1 MSSGVPDWPPAPPN
15 VSTILEIS
23 SPRDLQ
29 WFIRRYRLAI
39 ASTTMLATLLGM
51 LWVYFFPPRYVSS
64 ATVRFLPPQ
73 VAGRFVNPNFS
84 MEVGQRL
91 FALSQL
97 LGSRLT
103 ATKLI
108 EACGLY
114 PERRRFETIE
124 DLTVRFGRDLK
135 IVPSGG
141 SSQEEKS
148 QVPTLQI
155 AFAYKDPEVARKVV
169 QKLVEQVYDENRKYR
184 GDQSLGATEFLQ
196 SQLTAAEERV
206 LETEQQ
212 LGAIQDTIGLTVS
225 QTQMGQSTAR
235 AYVIDTRLRD
245 LRRDH
250 RLLEERRAALKAEW
264 EQLELIHRRIESRPA
279 EFYIPEF
286 EGMPNYW
293 HMRDLLVAA
302 RGHYDRLRERYQDH
316 MPEVVTA
323 KNHVAELEANIER
336 FHRERGARLRYRDLE
351 ANAAKI
357 AQAKLGL
364 QALERESA
372 EYSREEGELR
382 AEAQRL
388 REQQSHRGG
397 LEVDLLIA
405 KREYEAAKDRHNEL
419 LKKFE
424 QSQAASEM
432 ERRGQGEV
440 VELLEPASKPTSP
453 EWPNAYARVGLA
465 SGLGLV
471 ISSFWCF
478 LMAMRR
484 PVILSDAHIERW
496 ASLPV
501 LASFSSPGRKAITS
515 AALLVV
521 MLLSG
526 CGALRQSPAALVAQA
541 EAAER
546 ENRLPAAVLLFRK
559 ALQGNLRQTEAH
571 LGLSRIALR
580 MGDLEAA
587 REALARAVELAP
599 GQLHHTR
606 QLADLTYQLYFRDPG
621 RPMTLLRE
629 VEALGERLRKQWPA
643 APDGYRIL
651 AQVLMERHRTDEAVE
666 LLQAAARTLANNE
679 ALLAQLSAALL
690 RLGRSEES
698 EALLE
703 ELIAERPQYAEA
715 YDLLYLQR
723 MRAGQ
728 AEAARAVLA
737 AKWAKMRTL
746 DAALQLAAHEDA
758 HAGAAGALKVF
769 AAAGDVVERTPLGY
783 ARVGDF
789 WLQRGDFSAAQ
800 KAYQAGLGQQEKG
813 RADYVGRM
821 AEWHLARNELGAAQR
836 LIDEELA
843 RYRGHPLLEA
853 YAAAL
858 RLGEA
863 PAARRVEL
871 RQRLEAILQQMPDSP
886 FVRYHL
892 GRAYL
897 LENNPQVALESFEQ
911 SVKLDPNYAPGWLA
925 LAELELARGNAAG
938 AESRAGALLARYPS
952 HAKALLLNA
961 QAQMARGRFAE
972 ASSVLRQLLRHNPDN
987 LDAQYLLG
995 LNHARQEKFADAA
1008 AALRRGQAAEPQ
1020 NPRWLLALAA
1030 LEARQGKPE
1039 KALEMLEVNKGKDPQ
1054 LLARYA
1060 YLQLELRDGAGA
1072 RKSFEQLAQ
1081 TAGENVE
1088 VKLGLAAAQAL
1099 AGDVEGALERYR
1111 RLRETNPNE
1120 VRAHLQA
1127 AALLDE
1133 GGKAEEALALYESA
1147 LQLDPNQP
1155 VVLNNLAWLLL
1166 KAKRNPQRALELA
1179 QRAKRITRQS
1189 AEVDGTLA
1197 AAFAATGLHRNALA
1211 IYEEMLSYVPPAER
1225 PRIQQLLAAT
1235 RQRVTPEKRS

>member
-1 MSSGVPDWPPAPPN
+1 MTSGVPDWPPAAPN
-15 VSTILEIS
+15 VSTILEIA
-23 SPRDLQ
+23 SPRDLR
-29 WFIRRYRLAI
+29 WFLRSYRLPIVA
-39 ASTTMLATLLGM
+39 TTLVATLLGA
-51 LWVYFFPPRYVSS
+51 LWIYFFPPRYVSA

-114 PERRRFETIE
+114 PERRRFETVE
-124 DLTVRFGRDLK
+124 DLTARFGRDLQ
-135 IVPSGG
+135 IVPIGSG
-141 SSQEEKS
+141 SQSEKTE
-148 QVPTLQI
+148 VPTLKI
-155 AFAYKDPEVARKVV
+155 TFAYQDAEVARKVV
-169 QKLVEQVYDENRKYR
+169 QKLVEQVYEENRKYR

-212 LGAIQDTIGLTVS
+212 LGAIQDSIGLTVS
-225 QTQMGQSTAR
+225 QTQLGQSTAR
-235 AYVIDTRLRD
+235 NYVIDTRLRD

-264 EQLELIHRRIESRPA
+264 EQLEVVHRRIEARPA

-302 RGHYDRLRERYQDH
+302 RGQYDRLRERYQDH

-323 KNHVAELEANIER
+323 KNHVAEMEANIER
-336 FHRERGARLRYRDLE
+336 FHRERGSRLRYRDLE

-364 QALERESA
+364 QALEKESA
-372 EYSREEGELR
+372 EHTREEGELR

-388 REQQSHRGG
+388 REQAANPGG

-440 VELLEPASKPTSP
+440 VELLDPASKATSP
-453 EWPNAYARVGLA
+453 EAPNAYVRLALA

-471 ISSFWCF
+471 SSTLCCF
-478 LMAMRR
+478 LWAMRR

-501 LASFSSPGRKAITS
+501 LASFSSTGRKALTS
-515 AALLVV
+515 ASLLVV

-526 CGALRQSPAALVAQA
+526 CGAWRQSPAALVAQA
-541 EAAER
+541 ETAER

-559 ALQGNLRQTEAH
+559 ALQGNPRQAEAH

-580 MGDLEAA
+580 MGELETA
-587 REALARAVELAP
+587 REALARAVEVSP
-599 GQLHHTR
+599 GQLNLTR

-666 LLQAAARTLANNE
+666 LLSAAAKTLTNNE
-679 ALLAQLSAALL
+679 VLRAQWSAALL

-698 EALLE
+698 EELLE

-728 AEAARAVLA
+728 AEGARAVLA
-737 AKWAKMRTL
+737 AKWAKTQSV
-746 DAALQLAAHEDA
+746 DAALQLAAHDDA
-758 HAGAAGALKVF
+758 HEGAARAAEVLRGAM
-769 AAAGDVVERTPLGY
+769 AVVEGSPLGH
-783 ARVGDF
+783 ARIGDF
-789 WLQRGDFSAAQ
+789 WLQRGDLAAARA
-800 KAYQAGLGQQEKG
+800 AYEAGLAQAGRW
-813 RADYVGRM
+813 RADYAGRL
-821 AEWHLARNELGAAQR
+821 AEWHLAKNETAAAQKW
-836 LIDEELA
+836 IDEEL
-843 RYRGHPLLEA
+843 RRQPGQPLLEA

-858 RLGEA
+858 RLGEV
-863 PAARRVEL
+863 PAARRSEL
-871 RQRLEAILQQMPDSP
+871 RQRLESILQQLPDSP

-897 LENNPQVALESFEQ
+897 LENQPQVALESFEQ
-911 SVKLDPNYAPGWLA
+911 AVKLDPNYAPGWLA
-925 LAELELARGNAAG
+925 LAELELVRGNAAG
-938 AESRAGALLARYPS
+938 AEARAGALLARYPS
-952 HAKALLLNA
+952 HARALLVNA
-961 QAQMARGRFAE
+961 RAQTARGRFAE
-972 ASSVLRQLLRHNPDN
+972 ATSALRQLLRHNPEN

-995 LNHARQEKFADAA
+995 INQARQERYAEAVASFQHGRKT
-1008 AALRRGQAAEPQ
+1008 EPQ

-1030 LEARQGKPE
+1030 IESRQGRPQR
-1039 KALEMLEVNKGKDPQ
+1039 ALELLEGSKAADPQ
-1054 LLARYA
+1054 LMARYA
-1060 YLQLELRDGAGA
+1060 YLQLELRDGVGA
-1072 RKSFEQLAQ
+1072 KKSFAQLAEK
-1081 TAGENVE
+1081 TPESAE
-1088 VKLGLAAAQAL
+1088 VALGLAAAEAL
-1099 AGDVEGALERYR
+1099 AGDVAGALARYE
-1111 RLRETNPNE
+1111 RLREKYPTE

-1133 GGKAEEALALYESA
+1133 KGNTAEALALYESA
-1147 LQLDPNQP
+1147 LKLDPNQP
-1155 VVLNNLAWLLL
+1155 LVLNNLAWLLL
-1166 KAKRNPQRALELA
+1166 KAKTNPQRALELA
-1179 QRAKRITRQS
+1179 QRAKQFTRQS

-1197 AAFAATGLHRNALA
+1197 QAYAATGLHRNALA
-1211 IYEEMLSYVPPAER
+1211 IYEEMLSYVPAPER
-1225 PRIQQLLAAT
+1225 PRIEQLLAAT
-1235 RQRVTPEKRS
+1235 RQRMTPEKRS

>member
-1 MSSGVPDWPPAPPN
+1 
-15 VSTILEIS
+15 
-23 SPRDLQ
+23 
-29 WFIRRYRLAI
+29 
-39 ASTTMLATLLGM
+39 
-51 LWVYFFPPRYVSS
+51 
-64 ATVRFLPPQ
+64 
-73 VAGRFVNPNFS
+73 
-84 MEVGQRL
+84 
-91 FALSQL
+91 
-97 LGSRLT
+97 
-103 ATKLI
+103 
-108 EACGLY
+108 
-114 PERRRFETIE
+114 
-124 DLTVRFGRDLK
+124 
-135 IVPSGG
+135 
-141 SSQEEKS
+141 
-148 QVPTLQI
+148 
-155 AFAYKDPEVARKVV
+155 
-169 QKLVEQVYDENRKYR
+169 
-184 GDQSLGATEFLQ
+184 
-196 SQLTAAEERV
+196 
-206 LETEQQ
+206 
-212 LGAIQDTIGLTVS
+212 
-225 QTQMGQSTAR
+225 
-235 AYVIDTRLRD
+235 
-245 LRRDH
+245 
-250 RLLEERRAALKAEW
+250 
-264 EQLELIHRRIESRPA
+264 
-279 EFYIPEF
+279 
-286 EGMPNYW
+286 
-293 HMRDLLVAA
+293 
-302 RGHYDRLRERYQDH
+302 
-316 MPEVVTA
+316 
-323 KNHVAELEANIER
+323 
-336 FHRERGARLRYRDLE
+336 
-351 ANAAKI
+351 
-357 AQAKLGL
+357 
-364 QALERESA
+364 
-372 EYSREEGELR
+372 
-382 AEAQRL
+382 
-388 REQQSHRGG
+388 
-397 LEVDLLIA
+397 
-405 KREYEAAKDRHNEL
+405 
-419 LKKFE
+419 
-424 QSQAASEM
+424 
-432 ERRGQGEV
+432 
-440 VELLEPASKPTSP
+440 
-453 EWPNAYARVGLA
+453 
-465 SGLGLV
+465 
-471 ISSFWCF
+471 
-478 LMAMRR
+478 
-484 PVILSDAHIERW
+484 
-496 ASLPV
+496 
-501 LASFSSPGRKAITS
+501 
-515 AALLVV
+515 
-521 MLLSG
+521 
-526 CGALRQSPAALVAQA
+526 
-541 EAAER
+541 
-546 ENRLPAAVLLFRK
+546 
-559 ALQGNLRQTEAH
+559 
-571 LGLSRIALR
+571 

-599 GQLHHTR
+599 GQLLPTR

-629 VEALGERLRKQWPA
+629 VEALGERLRKQWPM

-651 AQVLMERHRTDEAVE
+651 AQVLMERHRTDEAAE
-666 LLQAAARTLANNE
+666 LLQAAARTLTNNE
-679 ALLAQLSAALL
+679 VLRAQLSAALL

-698 EALLE
+698 EKLLE

-723 MRAGQ
+723 MRAGHT
-728 AEAARAVLA
+728 EAARAVLA
-737 AKWAKMRTL
+737 AKWAKMQTL

-758 HAGAAGALKVF
+758 NAGPAGALKVF

-783 ARVGDF
+783 ARAGDF
-789 WLQRGDFSAAQ
+789 WLQRGDFGAAQ
-800 KAYQAGLGQQEKG
+800 KAYQAGLRQQEKG

-952 HAKALLLNA
+952 HMKALLLNA

-972 ASSVLRQLLRHNPDN
+972 ATSVLRQLLRHNPDN

-995 LNHARQEKFADAA
+995 LNDARQEKYADAA
-1008 AALRRGQAAEPQ
+1008 VALRRGQAVEPQ

-1081 TAGENVE
+1081 AAGENVE
-1088 VKLGLAAAQAL
+1088 VKLGLAAAEAL
-1099 AGDVEGALERYR
+1099 AGDIAGALERYR

-1133 GGKAEEALALYESA
+1133 QGKAEEALALYESA

-1166 KAKRNPQRALELA
+1166 KAKTNPQRALELA

-1197 AAFAATGLHRNALA
+1197 QAFAATGLHRNALA
-1211 IYEEMLSYVPPAER
+1211 VYEEMLSYVPPAER